1 MDTRAVLTLLQE
13 AADTYINPRFEALA
27 SHEVIE
33 KNPGD
38 LVTVADREA
47 EVFITAELQKAY
59 PDALIVGEEAVAADP
74 SILDKIPDAEHWF
87 TVDPVD
93 GTKNFVHHS
102 PDHGVMVAEMRGG
115 DIVRSWMWQP
125 QHGHSYVAEK
135 GQGAFV
141 DGERLRPRTVGDE
154 PKGVTS
160 RMARVGES
168 LDGLPPLE
176 LSWVC
181 CAVDY
186 PQIAA
191 GGADYILYVTTKPW
205 DHAPGALFIRE
216 AGGVS
221 AYADGAPYD
230 PRFERTPTPLIVT
243 TDAALHERLRPFV

>member
-1 MDTRAVLTLLQE
+1 MDTQAVLTMLQE
-13 AADTYINPRFEALA
+13 AADEFINPRFESLA
-27 SHEVIE
+27 RHEVME

-47 EVFITAELQKAY
+47 EVAITARLLDAY

-74 SILDKIPDAEHWF
+74 SILDRTEHADHWF

-93 GTKNFVHHS
+93 GTKNFVHGS

-115 DIVRSWMWQP
+115 DVVRSWMWQP
-125 QHGHSYVAEK
+125 QHGVAYVAEK
-135 GQGAFV
+135 GAGAFRN
-141 DGERLRPRTVGDE
+141 GKRIAPRTVGDVAQ
-154 PKGVTS
+154 GVTS
-160 RMARVGES
+160 RPTRVGES

-186 PQIAA
+186 PQIAS

-216 AGGVS
+216 SGGVS
-221 AYADGAPYD
+221 AYADGTDYD
-230 PRFERTPTPLIVT
+230 PRFERTPTPLLV
-243 TDAALHERLRPFV
+243 AADPQLHERLRSHL